1 MQFANSSNLR
11 SNAATHPSGFRAG
24 CVDVLEQNIDSVLRN
39 RALLSLSDLLVN
51 QLSRLLLQRLELRL
65 DEDNPLTDAL
75 VETLDRVLDRTHVG
89 DLVTGTVGRPGSRH
103 GVSTATVSKEFHDQR
118 TLYGHSILHGEGSSL
133 LDCKDIH
140 TVDLQSGNVPTV
152 LEVLGQDGGTSGG
165 RTHAILVVLTSKDD
179 LDVPELGHV
188 VRLEDLALVRSTIS
202 AQSEA
207 GVGLALT
214 LHGESD
220 TGTDGNLGAYKQ
232 WILHGVVVSA
242 QLVFSNRPRP
252 SCLPQSQLWIN

>member
-1 MQFANSSNLR
+1 MQIVVVSLR
-11 SNAATHPSGFRAG
+11 SNAATNASRFRAG
-24 CVDVLEQNIDSVLRN
+24 RVDVLEQNIDSVLRN
-39 RALLSLSDLLVN
+39 RALHSLSDLLVN

-103 GVSTATVSKEFHDQR
+103 GVSTATVSKELHDQR

-179 LDVPELGHV
+179 LVGHV

-220 TGTDGNLGAYKQ
+220 TGTDGNLGAYN
-232 WILHGVVVSA
+232 GYSTVS
-242 QLVFSNRPRP
+242 S
-252 SCLPQSQLWIN
+252 